1 MKTIQ
6 ELFNE
11 ISQDKDLKAQALA
24 LKPEEVIDFAAK
36 HGCTTDLKGLEDF
49 FKSKIKNGE
58 VSDEDLALVTGGAGG
73 NFKEGDKTECY
84 CSVCGNM
91 HPVKGDITD
100 TYYLYL
106 PYCPDCGA
114 QYHPENLVYKPKM
127 FQ

>member
-11 ISQDKDLKAQALA
+11 ISNDENLKAQALA
-24 LKPEEVIDFAAK
+24 LKPEEVVDFAAK
-36 HGCTTDLKGLEDF
+36 HGCETSLKELEVF
-49 FKSKIKNGE
+49 FKSKIGNRD
-58 VSDEDLALVTGGAGG
+58 VSDEDLAQVTGGAGG
-73 NFKEGDKTECY
+73 NFKEGDKTECT

-91 HPVKGDITD
+91 HPIKGDITD

-114 QYHPENLVYKPKM
+114 QYQPENLVYKPKL
-127 FQ
+127 FS